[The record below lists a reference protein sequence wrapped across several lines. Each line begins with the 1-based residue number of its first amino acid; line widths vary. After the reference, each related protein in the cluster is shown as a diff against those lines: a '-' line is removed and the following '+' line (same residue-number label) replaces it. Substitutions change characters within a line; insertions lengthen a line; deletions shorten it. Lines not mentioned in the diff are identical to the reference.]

1 MQGGGQGPQSVAL
14 GKRKGGNTP
23 GSVYTLAM
31 NAAGTVLAAGTA
43 QQVIRIADARTG
55 GKVMKLRGHTGN
67 VRYQLQSILCMI
79 PAS

>member
-1 MQGGGQGPQSVAL
+1 MWVQGGSRGPQQIAL
-14 GKRKGGNTP
+14 GKRKAGNTP

-55 GKVMKLRGHTGN
+55 GKIMKLRGHTGN
-67 VRYQLQSILCMI
+67 VR
-79 PAS
+79 